1 MHVVSIKYALL
12 HVCIFCSFRPTGK
25 CWIYLWD
32 NCCNPLSSS
41 NFHSSDWPFL
51 SHWRKHCTVKRF
63 FLRKN
68 AKPFFSL
75 PVNSQPV
82 ESQQKTWKQ
91 HEKQEKAREVGSEKK
106 KKKSAREAE
115 TAYSTLET
123 IFSKKKKGPVVRSY
137 KGKSAKK
144 ARMGDLIDGND

>member
-1 MHVVSIKYALL
+1 MEEMDRAKKWINQ
-12 HVCIFCSFRPTGK
+12 CI
-25 CWIYLWD
+25 
-32 NCCNPLSSS
+32 
-41 NFHSSDWPFL
+41 
-51 SHWRKHCTVKRF
+51 
-63 FLRKN
+63 
-68 AKPFFSL
+68 
-75 PVNSQPV
+75 
-82 ESQQKTWKQ
+82 
-91 HEKQEKAREVGSEKK
+91 SEKK